1 MTKFTPNINV
11 KYTIRDQLS
20 KFKNNKKFNTYLH
33 AVNDIINDKE
43 TTKQEKINGLNHIKA
58 FKSFNRK
65 PINRGFIIKF
75 SRIP

>member
-1 MTKFTPNINV
+1 M
-11 KYTIRDQLS
+11 QLMILS
-20 KFKNNKKFNTYLH
+20 
-33 AVNDIINDKE
+33 DDKE
-43 TTKQEKINGLNHIKA
+43 TTKQEKINVLNHISKA